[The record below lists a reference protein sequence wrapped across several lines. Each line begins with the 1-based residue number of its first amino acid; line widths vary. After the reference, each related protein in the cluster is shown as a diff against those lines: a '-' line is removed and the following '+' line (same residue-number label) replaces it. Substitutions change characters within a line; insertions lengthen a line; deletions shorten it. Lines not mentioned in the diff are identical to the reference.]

1 MKKIIYL
8 TPESIAA
15 YLELGSLYEKVGDR
29 QRANKMLATALE
41 LLKKLSPTSAIEP
54 YERVLASELITK
66 IKQTLAI

>member
-1 MKKIIYL
+1 
-8 TPESIAA
+8 
-15 YLELGSLYEKVGDR
+15 
-29 QRANKMLATALE
+29 MLATALE